1 MAAKKQQQIPL
12 DASDVEDDDAGFE
25 VTEVIDPDEVGDL
38 TDVKRDDTIPATN
51 DVRFIVH
58 AAKVDVRV
66 DKEDDG
72 GDGSVL
78 SKALRIQAKIT
89 EQGINDKGDFANKV
103 LFCDL
108 PLVLNLPAMA
118 ARHERIQERLVSE
131 GKVKQPKAF
140 NEKWHKDSLVDFKE
154 FALATGLAEMH
165 EVTAEDKK
173 LIKKGR
179 AVGSIVWY
187 MPQPINDELL
197 AILASG
203 DVEFI
208 ANVSRRE
215 NTQMDRFEN
224 KLSRFRAPAAE

>member
-1 MAAKKQQQIPL
+1 MAIKKQTAAAAAEE
-12 DASDVEDDDAGFE
+12 DAILAGTDDGGFE
-25 VTEVIDPDEVGDL
+25 VTDEVSMDEVGDL
-38 TDVKRDDTIPATN
+38 TDVKRDDTIPAST
-51 DVRFIVH
+51 DVHFIVH

-66 DKEDDG
+66 DKEEDG
-72 GDGSVL
+72 GDGSTL
-78 SKALRIQAKIT
+78 SKALRIQAKIAP
-89 EQGINDKGDFANKV
+89 QGINDKGDFAGKI

-131 GKVKQPKAF
+131 GKVKQAKAF

-154 FALATGLAEMH
+154 FALATGLAQM
-165 EVTAEDKK
+165 VEDEGTGQLKWK
-173 LIKKGR
+173 MTG
-179 AVGSIVWY
+179 
-187 MPQPINDELL
+187 PINDNLL

-215 NTQMDRFEN
+215 NVGMDRCEN
-224 KLSRFRAPAAE
+224 RLSRFRAPVAE